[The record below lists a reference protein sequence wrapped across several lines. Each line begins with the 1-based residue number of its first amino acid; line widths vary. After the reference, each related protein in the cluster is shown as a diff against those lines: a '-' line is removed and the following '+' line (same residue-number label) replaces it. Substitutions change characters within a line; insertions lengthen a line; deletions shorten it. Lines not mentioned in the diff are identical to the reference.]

1 MDIDFVVAW
10 VDSNDPEWQKEYA
23 KYRHEEHKE
32 DKARY
37 RNWDFF
43 KYWFRAVERYA
54 PWVNKIYL
62 VTNGKNPDWINPN
75 HPKLVLVNH
84 KEFIPHEFLPTFN
97 ANTIE
102 LNVHRIKGLSEHF
115 VYFNDDFYLNA
126 PVTPDYYFKE
136 GLPCDN
142 NREKLINIP
151 RYDPLDR
158 FSIQIIKYCDIAVL
172 NHHFSRRMV
181 VNEAKRN
188 WYGTHLGLK
197 GIVESLIISRGGKF
211 VGFKT
216 RHYEQP
222 FLKSAYEDAWAKE
235 EKMLRASC
243 TQFRQDTNLNDYFI
257 RYWQFATNRFYP
269 VILNSGKHHGATEY
283 ALPFIIEALKDSNVK
298 SLCINDSPKCVDETF
313 EKVRKKLDDA
323 LREKFPQKSQFE
335 L

>member
-32 DKARY
+32 DKARF

-54 PWVNKIYL
+54 PWVNKVYL
-62 VTNGKNPDWINPN
+62 VTNGKNPDWINPH

-84 KEFIPHEFLPTFN
+84 KDFIPNEFLPTFN

-102 LNVHRIKGLSEHF
+102 LNIHRIKGLSEHF

-126 PVTPDYYFKE
+126 PITPEYYFKD

-142 NREKLINIP
+142 NREKLITIP
-151 RYDPLDR
+151 KYDPLDR

-172 NHHFSRRMV
+172 NYHFNRKNVIKGARG
-181 VNEAKRN
+181 K
-188 WYGTHLGLK
+188 WFGCHLGLI
-197 GIVESLIISRGGKF
+197 GVFQSLIITRRGKF
-211 VGFKT
+211 TGFKD

-222 FLKSAYEDAWAKE
+222 FLKSAYKDAWAKE

-257 RYWQFATNRFYP
+257 RYWQFATNTFVP
-269 VILNSGKHHGATEY
+269 VKLKTGQYTSATKSNLKHIY
-283 ALPFIIEALKDSNVK
+283 AALENPNVK

-313 EKVRKKLDDA
+313 EMVREKLDNA
-323 LREKFPQKSQFE
+323 FKNKFPQKSNFE